1 MEYLTLIIGIVFIL
15 WGADRFT
22 DGAIAL
28 ARRFEINELIIGLT
42 IVAFGT
48 SLPEFITSFW
58 GALKGNSGVSVGN
71 IIGSNLFNTLIIVGA
86 SALAT
91 PIIIQA
97 SSVKKEIPFSL
108 LASVAFIL
116 LCFDKLLNDQPINVI
131 SRADGLILLLFF
143 IIFLSYTF
151 SSAKQQNTSQAEQA
165 EETNLILPLSK
176 VSFYLIIG
184 LAILIWGGDLF
195 VSGAIQ
201 IAHNFG
207 ISEAVIGLTIVAAG
221 TSLPELATS
230 VFAAKKGSSDLAIGN
245 VVGSNIFN
253 IFFVMGACASAF
265 PLPVGEISYLDFA
278 MLIISTLLLWWFAA
292 TGRKISRGE
301 GAILLA
307 VYSVY
312 LAYLL
317 STI

>member
-1 MEYLTLIIGIVFIL
+1 MEYLTLLIGIVFIL

-28 ARRFEINELIIGLT
+28 ARRFHINELVIGLT

-58 GALKGNSGVSVGN
+58 GALKGNAGISVGN
-71 IIGSNLFNTLIIVGA
+71 IIGSNLFNTLVIVGA

-91 PIIIQA
+91 PILIKA
-97 SSVKKEIPFSL
+97 SSIKKEIPFSL
-108 LASVAFIL
+108 LAAIAFII
-116 LCFDKLLNDQPINVI
+116 LCFDKLLNIQLIDTI

-143 IIFLSYTF
+143 ILFLSFTF
-151 SSAKQQNTSQAEQA
+151 STTQQQDTEQEA
-165 EETNLILPLSK
+165 ITALLPMTK
-176 VSFYLIIG
+176 VIFFLVIG
-184 LAILIWGGDLF
+184 LIALIWGGDLF
-195 VSGAIQ
+195 VSAAIQ

-207 ISEAVIGLTIVAAG
+207 ISDAVIGLTIVATG

-230 VFAAKKGSSDLAIGN
+230 IFAAKKGSSDLAIGN

-253 IFFVMGACASAF
+253 LFFVMGACAAIF
-265 PLPVGEISYLDFA
+265 PLEVGEVSYLDFA

-292 TGRKISRGE
+292 TGRKITRLE
-301 GAILLA
+301 GGILLTT
-307 VYSVY
+307 YFFY

-317 STI
+317 STL

>member
-1 MEYLTLIIGIVFIL
+1 MEYITLLIGIVGIL

-22 DGAIAL
+22 DGAIAV
-28 ARRFEINELIIGLT
+28 ARRFQINELIIGLT

-71 IIGSNLFNTLIIVGA
+71 IIGSNLFNTLVIVGA
-86 SALAT
+86 SALAS
-91 PIIIQA
+91 PIMIKA
-97 SSVKKEIPFSL
+97 SSVKKEIPFAL
-108 LASVAFIL
+108 LASLAFIF
-116 LCFDKLLNDQPINVI
+116 LCFDRLLNNQAIDFI
-131 SRADGLILLLFF
+131 SRGDGLILLLFF
-143 IIFLSYTF
+143 AIFLSYTF
-151 SSAKQQNTSQAEQA
+151 ANAKQDQSEESEQD
-165 EETNLILPLSK
+165 ETTPLSSLK
-176 VSFYLIIG
+176 IAFYLLIGLAVLIIG
-184 LAILIWGGDLF
+184 GDFF

-201 IAHNFG
+201 IAQNFG
-207 ISEAVIGLTIVAAG
+207 VSDAVIGLTIVAGG

-253 IFFVMGACASAF
+253 IFFVMGACSSVF
-265 PLPVGEISYLDFA
+265 PLAVGDISYLDFA
-278 MLIISTLLLWWFAA
+278 MLIISMLLLWLFAA
-292 TGRKISRGE
+292 TGRKISRSE

-307 VYSVY
+307 TYFIY

-317 STI
+317 ITL

>member
-1 MEYLTLIIGIVFIL
+1 MEYITLLIGIVGIL

-22 DGAIAL
+22 DGAIAV
-28 ARRFEINELIIGLT
+28 AHRFQINELIIGLT

-71 IIGSNLFNTLIIVGA
+71 IIGSNLFNTLVIVGA
-86 SALAT
+86 SALAS
-91 PIIIQA
+91 PIMIKA
-97 SSVKKEIPFSL
+97 SSVKKEIPFAL
-108 LASVAFIL
+108 LASLAFIF
-116 LCFDKLLNDQPINVI
+116 LCFDRLLNNQAIDFI
-131 SRADGLILLLFF
+131 SRGDGLILLLFF
-143 IIFLSYTF
+143 AIFLSYTF
-151 SSAKQQNTSQAEQA
+151 ANAKHDQSEESEQD
-165 EETNLILPLSK
+165 ETTPLSSLK
-176 VSFYLIIG
+176 IAFYLLIGLAVLIIG
-184 LAILIWGGDLF
+184 GDFF

-201 IAHNFG
+201 IAQNFG
-207 ISEAVIGLTIVAAG
+207 VSDAVIGLTIVAGG

-253 IFFVMGACASAF
+253 IFFVMGACSSVF
-265 PLPVGEISYLDFA
+265 PLAVGDISYLDFA
-278 MLIISTLLLWWFAA
+278 MLIISMLLLWLFAA
-292 TGRKISRGE
+292 TARKISRSE

-307 VYSVY
+307 TYFIY

-317 STI
+317 ITL

>member
-1 MEYLTLIIGIVFIL
+1 MEYITLLIGIIGIL

-22 DGAIAL
+22 DGAIAV
-28 ARRFEINELIIGLT
+28 ARRFQINELIIGLT

-71 IIGSNLFNTLIIVGA
+71 IIGSNLFNTLVIVGA
-86 SALAT
+86 SALAS
-91 PIIIQA
+91 PIMIKA
-97 SSVKKEIPFSL
+97 SSVKKEIPFAL
-108 LASVAFIL
+108 LASLAFIF
-116 LCFDKLLNDQPINVI
+116 LCFDRLLNNQAIDFI
-131 SRADGLILLLFF
+131 SRGDGLILLLFF
-143 IIFLSYTF
+143 AIFLSYTF
-151 SSAKQQNTSQAEQA
+151 ANAKQDQSEESEQD
-165 EETNLILPLSK
+165 ETTPLSSLK
-176 VSFYLIIG
+176 IAFYLLIGLAVLIIG
-184 LAILIWGGDLF
+184 GDFF

-201 IAHNFG
+201 IAQNFG
-207 ISEAVIGLTIVAAG
+207 VSDAVIGLTIVAGG

-253 IFFVMGACASAF
+253 IFFVMGACSSVF
-265 PLPVGEISYLDFA
+265 PLAVGDISYLDFA
-278 MLIISTLLLWWFAA
+278 MLIISMLLLWLFAA
-292 TGRKISRGE
+292 TARKISRSE

-307 VYSVY
+307 TYFIY

-317 STI
+317 ITL

>member
-1 MEYLTLIIGIVFIL
+1 MEYITLLIGIVGIL

-22 DGAIAL
+22 DGAIAV
-28 ARRFEINELIIGLT
+28 ARRFQINELIIGLT

-71 IIGSNLFNTLIIVGA
+71 IIGSNLFNTLVIVGA
-86 SALAT
+86 SALAS
-91 PIIIQA
+91 PIMIKA
-97 SSVKKEIPFSL
+97 SSVKKEIPFAL
-108 LASVAFIL
+108 LASLAFIF
-116 LCFDKLLNDQPINVI
+116 LCFDRLLNNQEIDFI
-131 SRADGLILLLFF
+131 SRGDGLILLLFF
-143 IIFLSYTF
+143 AIFLSYTF
-151 SSAKQQNTSQAEQA
+151 ANAKQDQSEESEQD
-165 EETNLILPLSK
+165 ETTPLSSLK
-176 VSFYLIIG
+176 IAFYLLIGLAVLIIG
-184 LAILIWGGDLF
+184 GDFF

-201 IAHNFG
+201 IAQNFG
-207 ISEAVIGLTIVAAG
+207 VSDAVIGLTIVAGG

-253 IFFVMGACASAF
+253 IFFVMGACSSVF
-265 PLPVGEISYLDFA
+265 PLAVGDISYLDFA
-278 MLIISTLLLWWFAA
+278 MLIISMLLLWLFAA
-292 TGRKISRGE
+292 TGRKISRSE

-307 VYSVY
+307 TYFIY

-317 STI
+317 ITL

>member
-1 MEYLTLIIGIVFIL
+1 MEYITLLIGIVGIL

-22 DGAIAL
+22 DGAIAV
-28 ARRFEINELIIGLT
+28 ARRFQINELIIGLT

-71 IIGSNLFNTLIIVGA
+71 IIGSNLFNTLVIVGA
-86 SALAT
+86 SALAS
-91 PIIIQA
+91 PIMIKA
-97 SSVKKEIPFSL
+97 SSVKKEIPFAL
-108 LASVAFIL
+108 LASLAFIF
-116 LCFDKLLNDQPINVI
+116 LCFDRLLNNQAFDFI
-131 SRADGLILLLFF
+131 SRGDGLILLLFF
-143 IIFLSYTF
+143 AIFLSYTF
-151 SSAKQQNTSQAEQA
+151 ANAKQDQSEESEQD
-165 EETNLILPLSK
+165 ETTPLSSLK
-176 VSFYLIIG
+176 IAFYLLIGLAVLIIG
-184 LAILIWGGDLF
+184 GDFF

-201 IAHNFG
+201 IAQNFG
-207 ISEAVIGLTIVAAG
+207 VSDAVIGLTIVAGG

-253 IFFVMGACASAF
+253 IFFVMGTCSSVF
-265 PLPVGEISYLDFA
+265 PLAVGDISYLDFA
-278 MLIISTLLLWWFAA
+278 MLIISMLLLWLFAA
-292 TGRKISRGE
+292 TGRKISRSE

-307 VYSVY
+307 TYFIY

-317 STI
+317 ITL

>member
-1 MEYLTLIIGIVFIL
+1 MEYITLLIGIVGIL

-22 DGAIAL
+22 DGAIAV
-28 ARRFEINELIIGLT
+28 ARRFQINELIIGLT

-71 IIGSNLFNTLIIVGA
+71 IIGSNLFNTLVIVGA
-86 SALAT
+86 SALAS
-91 PIIIQA
+91 PIMIKA
-97 SSVKKEIPFSL
+97 SSVKKEIPFAL
-108 LASVAFIL
+108 LASLAFIF
-116 LCFDKLLNDQPINVI
+116 LCFDRLLNNQAIDFI
-131 SRADGLILLLFF
+131 SRGDGLILLLFF
-143 IIFLSYTF
+143 AIFLSYTF
-151 SSAKQQNTSQAEQA
+151 ANAKQDQSEESEQD
-165 EETNLILPLSK
+165 ETTPLSSLK
-176 VSFYLIIG
+176 IAFYLLIGLAVLIIG
-184 LAILIWGGDLF
+184 GDFF

-201 IAHNFG
+201 IAQNFG
-207 ISEAVIGLTIVAAG
+207 VSDAVIGLTIVAGG

-253 IFFVMGACASAF
+253 IFFVMGACSSVF
-265 PLPVGEISYLDFA
+265 PLAVGDISYLDFA
-278 MLIISTLLLWWFAA
+278 ILIISMLLLWLFAA
-292 TGRKISRGE
+292 TGRKISRSE

-307 VYSVY
+307 TYFIY

-317 STI
+317 ITL

>member
-1 MEYLTLIIGIVFIL
+1 MEYITLLIGIVGIL

-22 DGAIAL
+22 DGAIAV
-28 ARRFEINELIIGLT
+28 ARRFQINGLIIGLT

-71 IIGSNLFNTLIIVGA
+71 IIGSNLFNTLVIVGA
-86 SALAT
+86 SALAS
-91 PIIIQA
+91 PIMIKA
-97 SSVKKEIPFSL
+97 SSVKKEIPFAL
-108 LASVAFIL
+108 LASLAFIF
-116 LCFDKLLNDQPINVI
+116 LCFDRLLNNQAIDFI
-131 SRADGLILLLFF
+131 SRGDGLILLLFF
-143 IIFLSYTF
+143 AIFLSYTF
-151 SSAKQQNTSQAEQA
+151 ANAKQDQSEESEQD
-165 EETNLILPLSK
+165 ETTPLSSLK
-176 VSFYLIIG
+176 IAFYLLIGLAVLIIG
-184 LAILIWGGDLF
+184 GDFF

-201 IAHNFG
+201 IAQNFG
-207 ISEAVIGLTIVAAG
+207 VSDAVIGLTIVAGG

-253 IFFVMGACASAF
+253 IFFVMGACSSVF
-265 PLPVGEISYLDFA
+265 PLAVGDISYLDFA
-278 MLIISTLLLWWFAA
+278 MLIISMLLLWLFAA
-292 TGRKISRGE
+292 TGRKISRSE

-307 VYSVY
+307 TYFIY

-317 STI
+317 ITL

>member
-1 MEYLTLIIGIVFIL
+1 MEYITLLIGIVGIL

-22 DGAIAL
+22 DGAIAV
-28 ARRFEINELIIGLT
+28 ARRFQINELIIGLT

-71 IIGSNLFNTLIIVGA
+71 IIGSNLFNTLVIVGA
-86 SALAT
+86 SALAS
-91 PIIIQA
+91 PIMIKA
-97 SSVKKEIPFSL
+97 SSVKKEIPFAL
-108 LASVAFIL
+108 LASLAFIF
-116 LCFDKLLNDQPINVI
+116 LCFDRLLNNQAIDFI
-131 SRADGLILLLFF
+131 SRGDGLILLLFF
-143 IIFLSYTF
+143 AIFLSYTF
-151 SSAKQQNTSQAEQA
+151 ANAKQDQSEESEQDETTSLSSLKIAFYL
-165 EETNLILPLSK
+165 LIGLA
-176 VSFYLIIG
+176 VLIIG
-184 LAILIWGGDLF
+184 GDFF

-201 IAHNFG
+201 IAQNFG
-207 ISEAVIGLTIVAAG
+207 VSDAVIGLTIVAGG

-253 IFFVMGACASAF
+253 IFFVMGACSSVF
-265 PLPVGEISYLDFA
+265 PLAVGDISYLDFA
-278 MLIISTLLLWWFAA
+278 MLIISMLLLWLFAA
-292 TGRKISRGE
+292 TARKISRSE

-307 VYSVY
+307 TYFIY

-317 STI
+317 ITL

>member
-1 MEYLTLIIGIVFIL
+1 MEYITLLIGIIGIL

-22 DGAIAL
+22 DGAIAV
-28 ARRFEINELIIGLT
+28 ARRFQINELIIGLT

-71 IIGSNLFNTLIIVGA
+71 IIGSNLFNTLVIVGA
-86 SALAT
+86 SALAS
-91 PIIIQA
+91 PIMIKA
-97 SSVKKEIPFSL
+97 SSVKKEIPFAL
-108 LASVAFIL
+108 LASLAFIF
-116 LCFDKLLNDQPINVI
+116 LCFDRLLNNQAIDFI
-131 SRADGLILLLFF
+131 SRGDGLILLLFF
-143 IIFLSYTF
+143 AIFLSYTF
-151 SSAKQQNTSQAEQA
+151 ANAKQDQSEESEQD
-165 EETNLILPLSK
+165 ETTPLSSLK
-176 VSFYLIIG
+176 IAFYLLIGLAVLIIG
-184 LAILIWGGDLF
+184 GDFF

-201 IAHNFG
+201 IAQNFG
-207 ISEAVIGLTIVAAG
+207 VSDAVIGLTIVAGG

-253 IFFVMGACASAF
+253 IFFVMGACSSVF
-265 PLPVGEISYLDFA
+265 PLAVGDISYLDFA
-278 MLIISTLLLWWFAA
+278 MLIISMLLLWLFAA
-292 TGRKISRGE
+292 TGRKISRSE

-307 VYSVY
+307 TYFIY

-317 STI
+317 ITL

>member
-1 MEYLTLIIGIVFIL
+1 MEYITLLIGIVGIL

-22 DGAIAL
+22 DSAIAV
-28 ARRFEINELIIGLT
+28 ARRFQINELIIGLT

-71 IIGSNLFNTLIIVGA
+71 IIGSNLFNTLVIVGA
-86 SALAT
+86 SALAS
-91 PIIIQA
+91 PIMIKA
-97 SSVKKEIPFSL
+97 SSVKKEIPFAL
-108 LASVAFIL
+108 LASLAFIF
-116 LCFDKLLNDQPINVI
+116 LCFDRLLNNQAIDFI
-131 SRADGLILLLFF
+131 SRGDGLILLLFF
-143 IIFLSYTF
+143 AIFLSYTF
-151 SSAKQQNTSQAEQA
+151 ANAKQDQSEESEQDETTSLSSLKIAFYL
-165 EETNLILPLSK
+165 LIGLA
-176 VSFYLIIG
+176 VLIIG
-184 LAILIWGGDLF
+184 GDFF

-201 IAHNFG
+201 IAQNFG
-207 ISEAVIGLTIVAAG
+207 VSDAVIGLTIVAGG

-253 IFFVMGACASAF
+253 IFFVMGACSSVF
-265 PLPVGEISYLDFA
+265 PLAVGDISYLDFA
-278 MLIISTLLLWWFAA
+278 ILIISMLLLWLFAA
-292 TGRKISRGE
+292 TGRKISRSE

-307 VYSVY
+307 TYFIY

-317 STI
+317 ITL

>member
-1 MEYLTLIIGIVFIL
+1 MEYITLLIGIVGIL

-22 DGAIAL
+22 DGAIAV
-28 ARRFEINELIIGLT
+28 ARRFQINELIIGLT

-71 IIGSNLFNTLIIVGA
+71 IIGSNLFNTLVIVGA
-86 SALAT
+86 SALAS
-91 PIIIQA
+91 PIMIKA
-97 SSVKKEIPFSL
+97 SSVKKEIPFAL
-108 LASVAFIL
+108 LASLAFIF
-116 LCFDKLLNDQPINVI
+116 LCFDRLLNNQAIDFI
-131 SRADGLILLLFF
+131 SRGDGLILLLFF
-143 IIFLSYTF
+143 AIFLSYTF
-151 SSAKQQNTSQAEQA
+151 ANAKQDQSEESEQDETTSLSSLKIGFYL
-165 EETNLILPLSK
+165 LIGLA
-176 VSFYLIIG
+176 VLIIG
-184 LAILIWGGDLF
+184 GDFF

-201 IAHNFG
+201 IAQNFG
-207 ISEAVIGLTIVAAG
+207 VSDAVIGLTIVAGG

-253 IFFVMGACASAF
+253 IFFVMGACSSVF
-265 PLPVGEISYLDFA
+265 PLAVGDISYLDFA
-278 MLIISTLLLWWFAA
+278 MLIISMLLLWLFAA
-292 TGRKISRGE
+292 TGRKISRSE

-307 VYSVY
+307 TYFIY

-317 STI
+317 ITL

>member
-1 MEYLTLIIGIVFIL
+1 MEYITLLIGIVGIL

-22 DGAIAL
+22 DGAIAV
-28 ARRFEINELIIGLT
+28 ARRFQINELIIGLT

-71 IIGSNLFNTLIIVGA
+71 IIGSNLFNTLVIVGA
-86 SALAT
+86 SALAS
-91 PIIIQA
+91 PIMIKA
-97 SSVKKEIPFSL
+97 SSVKKEIPFAL
-108 LASVAFIL
+108 LASLAFIF
-116 LCFDKLLNDQPINVI
+116 LCFDRLLNNQAIDFI
-131 SRADGLILLLFF
+131 SRGDGLILLLFF
-143 IIFLSYTF
+143 AIFLSYTF
-151 SSAKQQNTSQAEQA
+151 ANAKQDQSEESEQD
-165 EETNLILPLSK
+165 ETTPLSSLK
-176 VSFYLIIG
+176 IGFYLLIGLAVLIIG
-184 LAILIWGGDLF
+184 GDFF

-201 IAHNFG
+201 IAQNFG
-207 ISEAVIGLTIVAAG
+207 VSDGVIGLTIVAGG

-253 IFFVMGACASAF
+253 IFFVMGACSSVF
-265 PLPVGEISYLDFA
+265 PLAVGDISYLDFA
-278 MLIISTLLLWWFAA
+278 MLIISMLLLWLFAA
-292 TGRKISRGE
+292 TGRKISRSE

-307 VYSVY
+307 TYFIY

-317 STI
+317 ITL

>member
-1 MEYLTLIIGIVFIL
+1 MEYITLLIGIVGIL

-22 DGAIAL
+22 DGAIAV
-28 ARRFEINELIIGLT
+28 ARRFQINELIIGLT

-71 IIGSNLFNTLIIVGA
+71 IIGSNLFNTLVIVGA
-86 SALAT
+86 SALAS
-91 PIIIQA
+91 PIMIKA
-97 SSVKKEIPFSL
+97 SSVKKEIPFAL
-108 LASVAFIL
+108 LASLAFIF
-116 LCFDKLLNDQPINVI
+116 LCFDRLLNNQAIDFI
-131 SRADGLILLLFF
+131 SRGDGLILLLFF
-143 IIFLSYTF
+143 AIFLSYTF
-151 SSAKQQNTSQAEQA
+151 ANAKQDQSEESEQD
-165 EETNLILPLSK
+165 ETTPLSSLK
-176 VSFYLIIG
+176 IAFYLLIGLAVLIIG
-184 LAILIWGGDLF
+184 GDFF

-201 IAHNFG
+201 IAQNFG
-207 ISEAVIGLTIVAAG
+207 VSDAVIGLTIVAGG

-253 IFFVMGACASAF
+253 IFFVMGACSSVF
-265 PLPVGEISYLDFA
+265 PLAVGDISYLDFA
-278 MLIISTLLLWWFAA
+278 MLIISMLLLWLFAA
-292 TGRKISRGE
+292 TARKISRSE

-307 VYSVY
+307 TYFIY

-317 STI
+317 ITL

>member
-1 MEYLTLIIGIVFIL
+1 MEYITLLIGIVGIL

-22 DGAIAL
+22 DGAIAV
-28 ARRFEINELIIGLT
+28 ARRFQINELIIGLT

-71 IIGSNLFNTLIIVGA
+71 IIGSNLFNTLVIVGA
-86 SALAT
+86 SALAS
-91 PIIIQA
+91 PIMLKA
-97 SSVKKEIPFSL
+97 SSVKKEIPFAL
-108 LASVAFIL
+108 LASLAFIF
-116 LCFDKLLNDQPINVI
+116 LCFDRLLNNQAIDFI
-131 SRADGLILLLFF
+131 SRGDGLILLLFF
-143 IIFLSYTF
+143 AIFLSYTF
-151 SSAKQQNTSQAEQA
+151 ANAKQDQSEESEQD
-165 EETNLILPLSK
+165 ETTPLSSLK
-176 VSFYLIIG
+176 IAFYLLIGLAVLIIG
-184 LAILIWGGDLF
+184 GDFF

-201 IAHNFG
+201 IAQNFG
-207 ISEAVIGLTIVAAG
+207 VSDAVIGLTIVAGG

-253 IFFVMGACASAF
+253 IFFVMGACSSVF
-265 PLPVGEISYLDFA
+265 PLAVGDISYLDFA
-278 MLIISTLLLWWFAA
+278 MLIISMLLLWLFAA
-292 TGRKISRGE
+292 TGRKISRSE

-307 VYSVY
+307 TYFIY

-317 STI
+317 ITL